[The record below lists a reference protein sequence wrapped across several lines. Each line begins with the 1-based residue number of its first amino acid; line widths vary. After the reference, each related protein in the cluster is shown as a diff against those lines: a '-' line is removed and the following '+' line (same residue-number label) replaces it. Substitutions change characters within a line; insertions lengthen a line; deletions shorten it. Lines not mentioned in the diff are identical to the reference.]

1 MKNKIKPY
9 LTFTKN
15 SLERSLAYRA
25 NSIIFILGDVIILLV
40 TFYLWLAIYGSSNDS
55 VIKGFSVNEM
65 MVYVVLSFVTSAIT
79 QADLVSAIYREVKD
93 GSIAAYLIKP
103 IDYGKRMFFEN
114 LGTLIYNYI
123 CVFLLGFSIVLFLT
137 FKYNIKLTVASV
149 VLYFVSSSLGFLVNF
164 FFGYSFGLLAFK
176 ITNMWGMSQIVQAI
190 FQLLSG
196 ALIPLTFFPGIIQKL
211 LNFLPFKSIIYAP
224 CMIYLGKFSNSEIIF
239 VLAVQIIWVI
249 ILYFISKAIWNALI
263 KQLTII
269 GG

>member
-1 MKNKIKPY
+1 MKNSIKPY

-15 SLERSLAYRA
+15 SLERQLAYKA
-25 NSIIFILGDVIILLV
+25 NSIIFILGDVMILLV
-40 TFYLWLAIYGSSNDS
+40 TFYLWLAIYGSSSDS
-55 VIKGFSVNEM
+55 VIKGFSLNEM

-93 GSIAAYLIKP
+93 GSIATYLIKP

-114 LGTLIYNYI
+114 LGNLIYNYI
-123 CVFLLGFSIVLFLT
+123 CVFIIGFAIVLFLT
-137 FKYNIKLTVASV
+137 FRYDIKLTALSV
-149 VLYFVSSSLGFLVNF
+149 VLYFVSSFLGFLVNF
-164 FFGYSFGLLAFK
+164 FFSYSFGLLAFK

-196 ALIPLTFFPGIIQKL
+196 ALIPLTFFPDLIQKL

-224 CMIYLGKFSNSEIIF
+224 CMMYLGKLSCGEIIF
-239 VLAVQIIWVI
+239 TLGIQIIWVV
-249 ILYFISKAIWNALI
+249 ILYFVSKLIWNVLI
-263 KQLTII
+263 KQLTIL